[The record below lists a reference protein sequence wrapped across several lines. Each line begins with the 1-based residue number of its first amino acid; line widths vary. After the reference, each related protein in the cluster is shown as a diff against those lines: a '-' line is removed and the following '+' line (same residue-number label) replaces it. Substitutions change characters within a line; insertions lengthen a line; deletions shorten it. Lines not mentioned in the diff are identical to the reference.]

1 MKKNESHRQ
10 VIVNKPWGY
19 EYLIYENDE
28 IAMWLLHIACGQKTS
43 MHCHPTKTTGLVLLE
58 GQAELSFLADKKL
71 ISAPEKQM
79 LRRGLFH
86 STKAISETGIFM
98 LEVETPNDKN
108 DLVRLEDE
116 YGREDL
122 GYETRE
128 HEILKSPECI
138 WFSEPNL
145 GTVDKYNLNGV
156 VLTVEVSSKI
166 DVINAKNDND
176 IVVFL
181 RGGLGKTI
189 DGRTHLATVAG
200 DVGLAAVVKRVAK
213 EMSFLEKNTLILT
226 IPVVQR
232 NHPNS

>member
-1 MKKNESHRQ
+1 
-10 VIVNKPWGY
+10 
-19 EYLIYENDE
+19 
-28 IAMWLLHIACGQKTS
+28 
-43 MHCHPTKTTGLVLLE
+43 
-58 GQAELSFLADKKL
+58 
-71 ISAPEKQM
+71 M

-128 HEILKSPECI
+128 HEILKSPECV

-156 VLTVEVSSKI
+156 VLTVEASSEI
-166 DVINAKNDND
+166 DVINDKNDND
-176 IVVFL
+176 IIIFL
-181 RGGLGKTI
+181 KGGLGKTI

-226 IPVVQR
+226 IPVAQKSY
-232 NHPNS
+232 PNC